1 MMKENKG
8 FLCIVF
14 INLFLSLL
22 TVCLS
27 PRLDIITFICFVI
40 VNAIVFVLLTLND
53 KYRENRTKK
62 KIEDIFLLLHSLNTD
77 VDNYEVEDDEFGGL
91 RDEIIKVIG
100 EKRIVTDKA
109 VKSEQI
115 LREYTEDIAH
125 QLKTPLTGILLMLD
139 LIKEDEGNKIEY
151 INRIRSSSNRLHQ
164 LVDILLKLAALDS
177 ETIKMKKESISVKK
191 LIDEVVTEM
200 EIIFANQDFTIPV
213 LGKDYKLICDRK
225 WTYEAIYNI
234 VKNGIEASEDKGI
247 KIYLQETNIYQSIV
261 IEDFSKGI
269 SKDNLKKIYRRFYKE
284 NKDSKGYGIGLPMA
298 KTIIEKQN
306 GELVYTRG
314 KTSNSFELRFYRQ

>member
-1 MMKENKG
+1 MKENKG

-40 VNAIVFVLLTLND
+40 VNVIVFVLLILND
-53 KYRENRTKK
+53 KNRENRIKK

-139 LIKEDEGNKIEY
+139 LIKEDEDNKIEY
-151 INRIRSSSNRLHQ
+151 INRIRASSNRLHQ

-213 LGKDYKLICDRK
+213 VGKDYKLICDRK

-269 SKDNLKKIYRRFYKE
+269 SKDDLKKIYRRFYKG

-314 KTSNSFELRFYRQ
+314 KTSNSFELRFYR

>member
-1 MMKENKG
+1 MKENKG
-8 FLCIVF
+8 FICIVF

-27 PRLDIITFICFVI
+27 PRLDIITFMCFVI
-40 VNAIVFVLLTLND
+40 VNVIVFVLLILND
-53 KYRENRTKK
+53 KYRKNRIKK

-91 RDEIIKVIG
+91 RDEIIKVIS

-109 VKSEQI
+109 VKNEQI

-139 LIKEDEGNKIEY
+139 LIKEDEDNKIEY
-151 INRIRSSSNRLHQ
+151 INRIRASSNRLHQ

-213 LGKDYKLICDRK
+213 VGKDYKLICDRK

>member
-1 MMKENKG
+1 MKENKG

-27 PRLDIITFICFVI
+27 PRLDIITFMCFVI
-40 VNAIVFVLLTLND
+40 VNVIVFVLLILND
-53 KYRENRTKK
+53 KYRKNRIKK

-91 RDEIIKVIG
+91 RDEIIKVIS

-109 VKSEQI
+109 VKNEQI

-139 LIKEDEGNKIEY
+139 LIKEDEDNKIEY
-151 INRIRSSSNRLHQ
+151 INRIRASSNRLHQ

-177 ETIKMKKESISVKK
+177 ETINMKKESISVKK

-213 LGKDYKLICDRK
+213 VGKDYKLICDRK

>member
-1 MMKENKG
+1 MKENKG
-8 FLCIVF
+8 FICIVF

-27 PRLDIITFICFVI
+27 PRLDIITFMCFVI
-40 VNAIVFVLLTLND
+40 VNVIVFVLLILND
-53 KYRENRTKK
+53 KNRKNRTKK

-91 RDEIIKVIG
+91 RDEIIKVIS

-151 INRIRSSSNRLHQ
+151 INRIRASSNRLHQ

-213 LGKDYKLICDRK
+213 VGKDYKLICDRK

>member
-1 MMKENKG
+1 MKENKG

-40 VNAIVFVLLTLND
+40 VNVIVFVLLILND
-53 KYRENRTKK
+53 KNRKNRTKK

-91 RDEIIKVIG
+91 RDEIMKVIG

-151 INRIRSSSNRLHQ
+151 INRIRASSNRLHQ

-213 LGKDYKLICDRK
+213 VGKDYKLICDRK

>member
-1 MMKENKG
+1 MKENKG

-27 PRLDIITFICFVI
+27 PRLDIITFMCFVI
-40 VNAIVFVLLTLND
+40 VNVIVFVLLILND
-53 KYRENRTKK
+53 KYRKNRIKK

-91 RDEIIKVIG
+91 RDEIVKVIG

-151 INRIRSSSNRLHQ
+151 INRIRASSNRLHQ

-213 LGKDYKLICDRK
+213 VGKDYKLICDRK

-284 NKDSKGYGIGLPMA
+284 NKDSKGYGIGLPIA

>member
-1 MMKENKG
+1 MKENKG

-40 VNAIVFVLLTLND
+40 VNVIVFVLLILND
-53 KYRENRTKK
+53 KNRENRIKK

-151 INRIRSSSNRLHQ
+151 INRIRTSSNRLHQ

-213 LGKDYKLICDRK
+213 VGKDYKLICDRK

>member
-1 MMKENKG
+1 MKENKG

-27 PRLDIITFICFVI
+27 PRFDIITFIYFVI
-40 VNAIVFVLLTLND
+40 VNAIIFVLLILND
-53 KYRENRTKK
+53 KNRKNRTKK

-91 RDEIIKVIG
+91 RDEIVKVIG

-139 LIKEDEGNKIEY
+139 LIKEDEDNKIEY
-151 INRIRSSSNRLHQ
+151 INRIRASSNRLHQ

-213 LGKDYKLICDRK
+213 VGKDYKLICDRK

>member
-1 MMKENKG
+1 MKENKG
-8 FLCIVF
+8 FICIVF

-27 PRLDIITFICFVI
+27 PRFDIITFICFII
-40 VNAIVFVLLTLND
+40 VNVIVFVLLILND
-53 KYRENRTKK
+53 KNRKNRTKK

-109 VKSEQI
+109 VKNEQI

-151 INRIRSSSNRLHQ
+151 INRIRASSNRLHQ

-213 LGKDYKLICDRK
+213 VGKDYKLICDRK

-234 VKNGIEASEDKGI
+234 VKNGIESSEDKGI

-314 KTSNSFELRFYRQ
+314 KTSNSFEIRFYRQ

>member
-1 MMKENKG
+1 MKENKG

-40 VNAIVFVLLTLND
+40 VNVIVFVLLILND
-53 KYRENRTKK
+53 KNRENRIKK
-62 KIEDIFLLLHSLNTD
+62 KIEDIFLLIHSLNTD

-151 INRIRSSSNRLHQ
+151 INRIRTSSNRLHQ

-177 ETIKMKKESISVKK
+177 ETVKMKKESISVKK

>member
-1 MMKENKG
+1 MKENKG

-27 PRLDIITFICFVI
+27 PRLDIITFMCFVI
-40 VNAIVFVLLTLND
+40 VNVIVFVLLILND
-53 KYRENRTKK
+53 KYRKNRIKK

-91 RDEIIKVIG
+91 RDEIIKVIS

-109 VKSEQI
+109 VKNEQI

-139 LIKEDEGNKIEY
+139 LIKEDEDNKIEY
-151 INRIRSSSNRLHQ
+151 INRIRASSNRLHQ
-164 LVDILLKLAALDS
+164 LVDILLNLAALDS
-177 ETIKMKKESISVKK
+177 ETINMKKESISVKK

-213 LGKDYKLICDRK
+213 VGKDYKLICDRK

>member
-1 MMKENKG
+1 MKENKG
-8 FLCIVF
+8 FICIVF

-27 PRLDIITFICFVI
+27 PRLDIITFMCFVI
-40 VNAIVFVLLTLND
+40 VNVIVFVLLILND
-53 KYRENRTKK
+53 KYRKNRIKK

-91 RDEIIKVIG
+91 RDEIIKVIS

-109 VKSEQI
+109 VKNEQI

-139 LIKEDEGNKIEY
+139 LIKEDEDNKIEY
-151 INRIRSSSNRLHQ
+151 INRIRASSNRLHQ

-177 ETIKMKKESISVKK
+177 ETINMKKESISVKK

-213 LGKDYKLICDRK
+213 VGKDYKLICDRK

>member
-1 MMKENKG
+1 M
-8 FLCIVF
+8 
-14 INLFLSLL
+14 
-22 TVCLS
+22 
-27 PRLDIITFICFVI
+27 CFVI
-40 VNAIVFVLLTLND
+40 VNVIVFVLLILND
-53 KYRENRTKK
+53 KYRKNRIKK

-109 VKSEQI
+109 VKNEQI

-213 LGKDYKLICDRK
+213 VGKDYKLICDRK

>member
-1 MMKENKG
+1 MKENKG
-8 FLCIVF
+8 FICIVF

-27 PRLDIITFICFVI
+27 PRLDIITFMCFVI
-40 VNAIVFVLLTLND
+40 VNVIVFVLLILND
-53 KYRENRTKK
+53 KYRKNRIKK

-91 RDEIIKVIG
+91 RDEIIKVIS

-109 VKSEQI
+109 VKNEQI

-125 QLKTPLTGILLMLD
+125 QLKTPLTGFLLMLD

-151 INRIRSSSNRLHQ
+151 INRIRASSNRLHQ

-213 LGKDYKLICDRK
+213 VGKDYKLICDRK

>member
-1 MMKENKG
+1 MKENKG

-40 VNAIVFVLLTLND
+40 VNIIVFVLLILND
-53 KYRENRTKK
+53 KNRENRIKK

-151 INRIRSSSNRLHQ
+151 INRIRTSSNRLHQ

-213 LGKDYKLICDRK
+213 VGKDYKLICDRK

>member
-1 MMKENKG
+1 MKENKG

-27 PRLDIITFICFVI
+27 PRFDIITFICFVI

-53 KYRENRTKK
+53 KYREKRIKK
-62 KIEDIFLLLHSLNTD
+62 KIEDIFLLIHSLNTD

-91 RDEIIKVIG
+91 RDEIVKVIG
-100 EKRIVTDKA
+100 EKRILADKA

-151 INRIRSSSNRLHQ
+151 INRIRASSNRLHQ

-213 LGKDYKLICDRK
+213 VGNDYNLICDRK

-261 IEDFSKGI
+261 IEDFGKGI
-269 SKDNLKKIYRRFYKE
+269 SKDDLKKIYRRFYKE
-284 NKDSKGYGIGLPMA
+284 NKDSEGYGIGLPMA

>member
-1 MMKENKG
+1 MKENKG
-8 FLCIVF
+8 FICIVF

-27 PRLDIITFICFVI
+27 PRLDIITFMCFVI
-40 VNAIVFVLLTLND
+40 VNVIVFVLLILND
-53 KYRENRTKK
+53 KYRKNRIKK

-91 RDEIIKVIG
+91 RDEIVKVIG

-164 LVDILLKLAALDS
+164 LIDILLKLAALDS

-213 LGKDYKLICDRK
+213 VGKDYKLICDRK

>member
-1 MMKENKG
+1 MKENKG

-40 VNAIVFVLLTLND
+40 VNVIVFVLLILND
-53 KYRENRTKK
+53 KNRENRIKK
-62 KIEDIFLLLHSLNTD
+62 KIEDIFLLIHSLNTD

-91 RDEIIKVIG
+91 RDEIVKVIG

-139 LIKEDEGNKIEY
+139 LIKEDEDNKIEY
-151 INRIRSSSNRLHQ
+151 INRIRASSNRLHQ

-177 ETIKMKKESISVKK
+177 ETINMKKESISVKK

>member
-1 MMKENKG
+1 MKENKG

-14 INLFLSLL
+14 LNLFLSLL

-27 PRLDIITFICFVI
+27 PRLDIITFMCFVI
-40 VNAIVFVLLTLND
+40 VNVIVFVLLILND
-53 KYRENRTKK
+53 KNRKNRTKK

-213 LGKDYKLICDRK
+213 VG
-225 WTYEAIYNI
+225 
-234 VKNGIEASEDKGI
+234 
-247 KIYLQETNIYQSIV
+247 SI
-261 IEDFSKGI
+261 I
-269 SKDNLKKIYRRFYKE
+269 
-284 NKDSKGYGIGLPMA
+284 
-298 KTIIEKQN
+298 
-306 GELVYTRG
+306 
-314 KTSNSFELRFYRQ
+314 

>member
-1 MMKENKG
+1 MKENKG
-8 FLCIVF
+8 FICIVF

-27 PRLDIITFICFVI
+27 PRLDIITFMCFVI
-40 VNAIVFVLLTLND
+40 VNVIVFVLLILND
-53 KYRENRTKK
+53 KYRKNRIKK

-91 RDEIIKVIG
+91 RDEIVKVIG

-109 VKSEQI
+109 VKNEQI

-139 LIKEDEGNKIEY
+139 LIKEDEDNKIEY
-151 INRIRSSSNRLHQ
+151 INRIRASSNRLHQ

-177 ETIKMKKESISVKK
+177 ETINMKKESISVKK

-213 LGKDYKLICDRK
+213 VGKDYKLICDRK

>member
-1 MMKENKG
+1 MKENKG

-14 INLFLSLL
+14 SNLFLSLL

-27 PRLDIITFICFVI
+27 PRFDIITFMCFVI
-40 VNAIVFVLLTLND
+40 VNVIVFVLLILND
-53 KYRENRTKK
+53 KNRKNRTKK

-91 RDEIIKVIG
+91 RDEIVKVIG

-139 LIKEDEGNKIEY
+139 LIKEDEDNKIEY
-151 INRIRSSSNRLHQ
+151 INRIRASSNRLHQ

-213 LGKDYKLICDRK
+213 VGKDYKLICDRK

-261 IEDFSKGI
+261 IEDFGKGI
-269 SKDNLKKIYRRFYKE
+269 SKDDLKKIYRRFYKE

>member
-1 MMKENKG
+1 MKENKG

-14 INLFLSLL
+14 LNLFLSLL

-27 PRLDIITFICFVI
+27 PRFDIITFMCFVI
-40 VNAIVFVLLTLND
+40 VNVIVFVLLILND
-53 KYRENRTKK
+53 KNRENRIKK
-62 KIEDIFLLLHSLNTD
+62 KIEDIFLLIHSLNTD

-151 INRIRSSSNRLHQ
+151 INRIRASSNRLHQ

-213 LGKDYKLICDRK
+213 VGNDYKLICDRK

-306 GELVYTRG
+306 GELVYIRG

>member
-1 MMKENKG
+1 MKENKG

-62 KIEDIFLLLHSLNTD
+62 KIEDIFLLIHSLNTD

-91 RDEIIKVIG
+91 RDEIVKVIG
-100 EKRIVTDKA
+100 EKKSITDKA
-109 VKSEQI
+109 LKSEQI

-151 INRIRSSSNRLHQ
+151 INRIRTSSNRLHQ

-213 LGKDYKLICDRK
+213 VGKDYKLICDRK

>member
-1 MMKENKG
+1 MKENKG

-40 VNAIVFVLLTLND
+40 VNVIVFVLLILND
-53 KYRENRTKK
+53 KYRENRIKK
-62 KIEDIFLLLHSLNTD
+62 NIEDIFLLIHSLNTD

-91 RDEIIKVIG
+91 RDEIVKVIG

-151 INRIRSSSNRLHQ
+151 INRIRASSNRLHQ

-213 LGKDYKLICDRK
+213 VGKDYKLICDRK

-306 GELVYTRG
+306 GELVYIRG

>member
-1 MMKENKG
+1 MKENKG

-27 PRLDIITFICFVI
+27 PRFDIITFICFVI
-40 VNAIVFVLLTLND
+40 VNAIIFVLLILND
-53 KYRENRTKK
+53 KNRENRIKK

-139 LIKEDEGNKIEY
+139 LIKEDEDNKIEY
-151 INRIRSSSNRLHQ
+151 INRIRTSSNRLHQ

-213 LGKDYKLICDRK
+213 VGKDYKLICDRK

-247 KIYLQETNIYQSIV
+247 KIYLKESHIYQSII
-261 IEDFSKGI
+261 IEDFGKGI
-269 SKDNLKKIYRRFYKE
+269 SKNNLKKIYRRFYKE

-306 GELVYTRG
+306 GELVYIRG